1 MQNKNTRI
9 FFCFEQLQD
18 LSLVASVHRQALR
31 RCSCLSNVTTL
42 RRFWKESRRSVP
54 RLERPTHFGTLFY
67 LFINFTADF

>member
-18 LSLVASVHRQALR
+18 LSLVVSVHRQALR
-31 RCSCLSNVTTL
+31 RSCLSNVTTL

-54 RLERPTHFGTLFY
+54 RLERPTPFGTLFY